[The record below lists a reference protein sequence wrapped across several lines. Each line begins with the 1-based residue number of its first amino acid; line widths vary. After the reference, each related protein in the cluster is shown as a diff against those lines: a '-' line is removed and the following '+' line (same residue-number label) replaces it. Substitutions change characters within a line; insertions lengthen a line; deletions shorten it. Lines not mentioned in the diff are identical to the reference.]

1 MYNNFEIYY
10 FSYQYLSIYT
20 VKIFQ
25 SIKDSF
31 IYYYSL
37 IFIIACLFFR
47 KSLFRII
54 RGNGDLML
62 EQYLPFVGLII
73 FGNIENLVLSSQGVV
88 AGVNPLKLGI
98 ASIICVSLWLIIGTF
113 GTQLLIDYVD
123 FIDFIGGLAIF
134 VLGLQAMIQSV
145 RGE

>member
-1 MYNNFEIYY
+1 
-10 FSYQYLSIYT
+10 
-20 VKIFQ
+20 
-25 SIKDSF
+25 
-31 IYYYSL
+31 
-37 IFIIACLFFR
+37 
-47 KSLFRII
+47 
-54 RGNGDLML
+54 ML
-62 EQYLPFVGLII
+62 EQYLPFVGLIV

-98 ASIICVSLWLIIGTF
+98 ASFICVALWLLIGTL

-134 VLGLQAMIQSV
+134 ILGAQAMITSI

>member
-1 MYNNFEIYY
+1 M
-10 FSYQYLSIYT
+10 
-20 VKIFQ
+20 
-25 SIKDSF
+25 F
-31 IYYYSL
+31 I
-37 IFIIACLFFR
+37 FFR
-47 KSLFRII
+47 KNLFRFIK
-54 RGNGDLML
+54 GNGDLML

-88 AGVNPLKLGI
+88 AGVNPVKLGI

-123 FIDFIGGLAIF
+123 FIDFIGGFAIF